1 MGICYR
7 CGNYGHFAREC
18 TQKRTR
24 KRVSGHKE
32 RLKKSLIPKNASKSV
47 SKKDTMDFYYLID
60 VSGSMDGP
68 SLDAATDSARDIF
81 KLMNDTDRLSII
93 TFDSKAFFKLKP
105 RPVGQLRRQGDLD
118 DVLNRI
124 YADGCTAI
132 WDAIYLAVSQ
142 IRNPD
147 IPTKIIVLTDGED
160 NSSEHTY
167 QEVIDL
173 VKGRPKLTL
182 SIIHVDSEES
192 KEYKDL
198 VTLLKGEY
206 KLISECDI
214 NVTVKLI
221 YNKMKVTTE

>member
-18 TQKRTR
+18 TQKRTH

-32 RLKKSLIPKNASKSV
+32 RLNKSLLNATANNTKI
-47 SKKDTMDFYYLID
+47 KTTDTTDFYYLID
-60 VSGSMDGP
+60 VSGSMGGY
-68 SLDAATDSARDIF
+68 SLDAAKDSARDIF
-81 KLMNDTDRLSII
+81 KLMNDTDRLSIV

-124 YADGCTAI
+124 YAQGFTAI

-147 IPTKIIVLTDGED
+147 IPTKIIVLTDGQD

-173 VKGRPKLTL
+173 VKRHPKLTL
-182 SIIHVDSEES
+182 SIIHVGSEES

-206 KLISECDI
+206 KLIPQCDI

-221 YNKMKVTTE
+221 YNNMK